1 MLPKHPRNSPHPH
14 SLTSLTPHTSAFL
27 RLIALLSYHP
37 NPTHES
43 SAPRRGF
50 MPKQCCAASS
60 HRGGRCRHRG
70 AVTGCRAADAAT
82 RARVAPPSRRP
93 SPCPRPPSAMPTDVR
108 PTGRADVRCPGVRC
122 PVSRRPVSSVQAS
135 GVRVS
140 GQTCASGVRGRCVR
154 AVYTALDPRTS
165 VRQDRPCSA
174 QRVRRTAVGSASG
187 MVSLPASG
195 VAGGMVVRW
204 QCVARSRVDGRPEP
218 LLGMRTG

>member
-1 MLPKHPRNSPHPH
+1 
-14 SLTSLTPHTSAFL
+14 
-27 RLIALLSYHP
+27 
-37 NPTHES
+37 
-43 SAPRRGF
+43 
-50 MPKQCCAASS
+50 MPKQCCTASS

-82 RARVAPPSRRP
+82 RARVAPPSRRPPSSWPSRMSGRRPRRP

-195 VAGGMVVRW
+195 AAGGMVVRW